1 MITDRREKKRGE
13 ERIDRREKKR
23 GREERITDIK
33 VKKR

>member
-13 ERIDRREKKR
+13 EWIDRKEKKR